1 MSFLRHPFYSLL
13 ALAASAWL
21 SVANGRGLS
30 LVHTAN
36 PLNWATGTG
45 GSGGYTHST
54 LGHSSHSFSHMSH
67 K

>member
-1 MSFLRHPFYSLL
+1 MSFLRHPFYTLL
-13 ALAASAWL
+13 AIATSAWL

-36 PLNWATGTG
+36 PLNWAA

-54 LGHSSHSFSHMSH
+54 LGHSHSFSHMSH
-67 K
+67 MSHK